1 MIKGTYT
8 ILKKQTVEKLASQAM
23 DTHDFYRFYCDIKP
37 ISKTVV
43 PRRVRISLSTVLYK
57 TNICM
62 KLFNI
67 ASPKFN
73 ERGGTNCDACV
84 SFT

>member
-1 MIKGTYT
+1 M
-8 ILKKQTVEKLASQAM
+8 EKLASQAM
-23 DTHDFYRFYCDIKP
+23 NTHDFYRFYCDIKP

-67 ASPKFN
+67 ASPKFS
-73 ERGGTNCDACV
+73 ERGGTNWEACL